1 MASREHGKRGDRPR
15 ARAAAEPGPAAREPL
30 EVAEF
35 LARVRQ
41 GSVRGVPPAA
51 AGRAE
56 LVDGRVRLAAL
67 PAAARVAAIL
77 GLAGRLD
84 AVARGRATVALRPAL
99 RLGHRDLLR
108 PDLALLSVAPRFG
121 QGVLAAPRDALL
133 VVETIAPP
141 SPRAGRARGPESAA
155 PNAEE
160 VALREVRL
168 PRYAAAAVREVWV
181 LDLASDW
188 AEALRAPEGA
198 RYRSRTLWYPGEA
211 LAPRAWPGDAV
222 VLLASV

>member
-1 MASREHGKRGDRPR
+1 MAPNDHGRRRRRSP
-15 ARAAAEPGPAAREPL
+15 ARAAAAPGPASRERL
-30 EVAEF
+30 EVADF
-35 LARVRQ
+35 LAAVRQ
-41 GSVRGVPPAA
+41 GGVRGVPPAA

-56 LVDGRVRLAAL
+56 LVDGRVRLAPL
-67 PAAARVAAIL
+67 PAAPRMAAIL

-108 PDLALLSVAPRFG
+108 PDLALLDVAPRFG

-133 VVETIAPP
+133 VVEAIPAPP
-141 SPRAGRARGPESAA
+141 ARVGRARGPGAVA

-160 VALREVRL
+160 IALREVRL
-168 PRYAAAAVREVWV
+168 PRYAAASVREVWV
-181 LDLASDW
+181 LDLARDW

-211 LAPRAWPGDAV
+211 LAPRAWPDDAV
-222 VLLASV
+222 VLLAAV